1 MENPLV
7 TIIIPAYNYQMFLSD
22 SLTSV
27 LAQKYQNFELIVID
41 DGSTDK
47 TKDVVAEFI
56 ARDSRIKYFYQSN
69 AGLSAARN
77 LGIKNSKGE
86 YIQFLDA
93 DDLLSDL
100 KLSLQIEDMEKDAN
114 IDISYTM
121 AYYFV
126 DGSKEKLYKSIALKQ
141 DDWIPK
147 LNASGYG
154 ILEMLVKQN
163 IMPVNSALIRASSLR
178 KIGLF
183 DVAMKSL
190 EDWDFWISCAFKGFH
205 FAFLPVEKAF
215 ALIRVHKSSMSQN
228 RQKMSGYEIIVR
240 KRIKNLIKN
249 CSFINSGQKK
259 VLEKSNSR
267 HNKVILSGLIKES
280 KLSLKECI
288 SLIKNAGASQFLAS
302 YLKAINDNRK
312 SKSTSH

>member
-7 TIIIPAYNYQMFLSD
+7 TIIIPAYNYQMFLPD
-22 SLTSV
+22 TLTSV
-27 LAQKYQNFELIVID
+27 LGQKYQNFELIVVD

-47 TKDVVAEFI
+47 TKDVVAEFV
-56 ARDSRIKYFYQSN
+56 ANDSRIKYFHQSN

-77 LGIKNSKGE
+77 LGIKNAKGE

-100 KLSLQIEDMEKDAN
+100 KLSLQVEQMEKDAN

-121 AYYFV
+121 SYYFV
-126 DGSKEKLYKSIALKQ
+126 DGNEEKLYKSIALNQ
-141 DDWIPK
+141 DDWMPK
-147 LNASGYG
+147 LNASGYEV
-154 ILEMLVKQN
+154 LEMLVKQN
-163 IMPVNSALIRASSLR
+163 IMPVNSVLIRTSSLR
-178 KIGLF
+178 KIGFF
-183 DVAMKSL
+183 DQRLKSL
-190 EDWDFWISCAFKGFH
+190 EDWDFWISCAFKDFY
-205 FAFLPVEKAF
+205 FAFLPVEEAF
-215 ALIRVHKSSMSQN
+215 ALIRVHQNSMSQN
-228 RQKMSGYEIIVR
+228 RKKMSGYEVIVR
-240 KRIKNLIKN
+240 KRIKILIKD

-280 KLSLKECI
+280 KLSLNEYFG
-288 SLIKNAGASQFLAS
+288 LIKDAGIAQFMAS

-312 SKSTSH
+312 NKATSI

>member
-7 TIIIPAYNYQMFLSD
+7 TIIIPAYNYQLFLPD
-22 SLTSV
+22 TLTSV
-27 LAQKYQNFELIVID
+27 LGQKYQNFELIVVD

-47 TKDVVAEFI
+47 TKDVVAEFT

-77 LGIKNSKGE
+77 LGIKNSMGK

-100 KLSLQIEDMEKDAN
+100 KLSLQIEDMEKDAT

-126 DGSKEKLYKSIALKQ
+126 DGSKEKLYKNIALNQ
-141 DDWIPK
+141 DDWMPK
-147 LNASGYG
+147 LNASGYD

-163 IMPVNSALIRASSLR
+163 IMPVNSALIKSSSLR
-178 KIGLF
+178 KIGFF
-183 DVAMKSL
+183 DMAMKSL
-190 EDWDFWISCAFKGFH
+190 EDWDFWISCAFKDFH
-205 FAFLPVEKAF
+205 FAFLPAEGAF

-228 RQKMSGYEIIVR
+228 RKKMSGYEIIVR

-249 CSFINSGQKK
+249 CSFINSGQKRL
-259 VLEKSNSR
+259 LEKSNAR

-280 KLSLKECI
+280 QLSLKECLR
-288 SLIKNAGASQFLAS
+288 LIKNAGLFQFVAS
-302 YLKAINDNRK
+302 YLKVMNDSRK
-312 SKSTSH
+312 S